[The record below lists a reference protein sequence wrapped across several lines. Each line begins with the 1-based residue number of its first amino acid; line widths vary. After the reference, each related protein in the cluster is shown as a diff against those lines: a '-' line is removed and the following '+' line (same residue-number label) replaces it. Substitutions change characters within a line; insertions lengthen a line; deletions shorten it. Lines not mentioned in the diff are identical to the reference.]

1 MQSKA
6 MRSSWSNEFSNAP
19 ATQMKK
25 YGNPETLRCA
35 PEQVL
40 YEKDAG
46 RHVAWITLNRPEKH
60 NAMSVPMR
68 ARLADL
74 IRQSERDDDVRVIVI
89 RGNGKSFC
97 SGNEINEDWGQ
108 RVPGARRMTLTTANR
123 YATDMNYGRQGFSQ
137 AISRCSKVT
146 ILQLHGYCA
155 AAAYFMIATRTDLVV
170 VSADAKIG
178 ALEARFLGPAGAVSA
193 IHINRILGTK
203 AARRAGYTAHPFT
216 GEDAYRLGMACKC
229 VPAEQVAAATNQ
241 LAEAIARKP
250 PALLLY
256 YKARIRAAE
265 AMLDTSVREI
275 TGLLFSHF
283 LQADKDEAHFWTNVK
298 KSGVGGALDAD
309 KARLAAAA
317 EKAGEAK

>member
-1 MQSKA
+1 
-6 MRSSWSNEFSNAP
+6 
-19 ATQMKK
+19 MKQ
-25 YGNPETLRCA
+25 YGNAETLRRA

-40 YEKDAG
+40 YTKDAG
-46 RHVAWITLNRPEKH
+46 RHIAWITLNRPEKH

-68 ARLADL
+68 ARLAE
-74 IRQSERDDDVRVIVI
+74 IIHQSEQDDEVRVIVI

-108 RVPGARRMTLTTANR
+108 RVPGQRRMSLTTANR

-155 AAAYFMIATRTDLVV
+155 AAAYFMIATRTDLVI

-193 IHINRILGTK
+193 IHINRIIGTK
-203 AARRAGYTAHPFT
+203 AARRAGYTAFPFT
-216 GEDAYRLGMACKC
+216 GEDAHRLGLAYQC
-229 VPAEQVAAATNQ
+229 VPADQIEATTNY
-241 LAEAIARKP
+241 LAERLASQ
-250 PALLLY
+250 PAELLAY
-256 YKARIRAAE
+256 YKARICAAE
-265 AMLDTSVREI
+265 ALIDTSVREI

-283 LQADKDEAHFWTNVK
+283 LQADQDEAHFWTNVK

-309 KARLAAAA
+309 KARVAAAG
-317 EKAGEAK
+317 KSGETK

>member
-1 MQSKA
+1 
-6 MRSSWSNEFSNAP
+6 
-19 ATQMKK
+19 MKQ
-25 YGNPETLRCA
+25 YGNAGSLARA

-40 YEKDAG
+40 YEKDAR
-46 RHVAWITLNRPEKH
+46 RHMAWITLNRPEKH

-68 ARLADL
+68 ARLTEL
-74 IRQSERDDDVRVIVI
+74 IHQSERDDDVRVIVI
-89 RGNGKSFC
+89 RGKGKSFC

-108 RVPGARRMTLTTANR
+108 RVPGQRRMTLTTANR

-137 AISRCSKVT
+137 ALSRCSKVT

-155 AAAYFMIATRTDLVV
+155 AAAYFMIATRTDLVI
-170 VSADAKIG
+170 VSEDAKIG

-203 AARRAGYTAHPFT
+203 AARRAGYTASAFSGP
-216 GEDAYRLGMACKC
+216 DARRLGMAWKC
-229 VPAEQVAAATNQ
+229 VPAAEIQATTDR
-241 LAEAIARKP
+241 LAEEIASKP
-250 PALLLY
+250 AELLLY
-256 YKARIRAAE
+256 YKARARAAE
-265 AMLDTSVREI
+265 ALFDTSVREI

-309 KARLAAAA
+309 KARVAAAA
-317 EKAGEAK
+317 AAAKAEEAK

>member
-1 MQSKA
+1 
-6 MRSSWSNEFSNAP
+6 
-19 ATQMKK
+19 MKQ
-25 YGNPETLRCA
+25 YGNPENLRSA
-35 PEQVL
+35 PDQVL
-40 YEKDAG
+40 YEKDA
-46 RHVAWITLNRPEKH
+46 RRPIAWITLNRPEKH

-68 ARLADL
+68 ARLAEL
-74 IRQSERDDDVRVIVI
+74 VHEGERDDDVRVIVI

-108 RVPGARRMTLTTANR
+108 RVPGQKRMTLTAANR

-170 VSADAKIG
+170 VSSDAKIG

-193 IHINRILGTK
+193 THINRIIGTK
-203 AARRAGYTAHPFT
+203 AARRAGYTAHPFS
-216 GEDAYRLGMACKC
+216 GEDAHRLGMAHQC
-229 VPAEQVAAATNQ
+229 VPASHLEGTVDA
-241 LAEAIARKP
+241 LAERIASQPRE
-250 PALLLY
+250 LLLY
-256 YKARIRAAE
+256 LKARVRSAE
-265 AMLDTSVREI
+265 ALMDTSVREV

-283 LQADKDEAHFWTNVK
+283 LQSEKDEAHFWTNVR

-317 EKAGEAK
+317 AATPAGKSND

>member
-1 MQSKA
+1 
-6 MRSSWSNEFSNAP
+6 
-19 ATQMKK
+19 MKK
-25 YGNPETLRCA
+25 YGNPENLRSA
-35 PEQVL
+35 PDQVL
-40 YEKDAG
+40 YEKDAR
-46 RHVAWITLNRPEKH
+46 RHIAWITLNRPDKH

-74 IRQSERDDDVRVIVI
+74 IHEAERDNDVRVIVI

-108 RVPGARRMTLTTANR
+108 RVPGQKRMTLTAANR

-146 ILQLHGYCA
+146 ILRLHGYCA

-193 IHINRILGTK
+193 THINRIIGTK
-203 AARRAGYTAHPFT
+203 AARRAGYTAHPFS
-216 GEDAYRLGMACKC
+216 GEDAYRLGMAHQC
-229 VPAEQVAAATNQ
+229 VPAPDLESTVNA
-241 LAEAIARKP
+241 LAERIASQPRE
-250 PALLLY
+250 LLLY
-256 YKARIRAAE
+256 YKARVRAAE
-265 AMLDTSVREI
+265 ALLDTSVREI

-283 LQADKDEAHFWTNVK
+283 LQAEKDEAHFWTNVR

-317 EKAGEAK
+317 AAAAAEAGESK

>member
-1 MQSKA
+1 MAMQ
-6 MRSSWSNEFSNAP
+6 P
-19 ATQMKK
+19 
-25 YGNPETLRCA
+25 YGNPESLRLA

-40 YEKDAG
+40 YEKDAR

-68 ARLADL
+68 ARLAAL
-74 IRQSERDDDVRVIVI
+74 IHESERDDEVHVIVI

-108 RVPGARRMTLTTANR
+108 RVPGQKRMTLTTANR
-123 YATDMNYGRQGFSQ
+123 YATDMNYGRHGFSQ

-155 AAAYFMIATRTDLVV
+155 AAAYFMIATRTDLVM
-170 VSADAKIG
+170 VSEDAKIG

-193 IHINRILGTK
+193 VHINRIVGTK
-203 AARRAGYTAHPFT
+203 AARRMGYTALPVT
-216 GEDAYRLGMACKC
+216 GADAAGLGLAYRCLPNGGL
-229 VPAEQVAAATNQ
+229 QAATDA
-241 LAEAIARKP
+241 LAAQIAARP
-250 PALLLY
+250 RELVRY

-265 AMLDTSVREI
+265 SLFDTSVREI
-275 TGLLFSHF
+275 NGLLFSHF
-283 LQADKDEAHFWTNVK
+283 LQAEKDEAHFWTSVK

-317 EKAGEAK
+317 GAEKPS